1 MADSNFNET
10 IQTLFKGM
18 DGCLSSKTVVGE
30 PLRINDSII
39 IPLMDVSFGLAA
51 GAWSKEKKDS
61 AAGGMGG
68 KMSAKAVLLIQN
80 GSCRMI
86 AVNPTDAV
94 SKIIDIAPDI
104 INRFTGKSKL
114 DPDVKAAVDDMKEE
128 KK

>member
-1 MADSNFNET
+1 
-10 IQTLFKGM
+10 
-18 DGCLSSKTVVGE
+18 
-30 PLRINDSII
+30 
-39 IPLMDVSFGLAA
+39 
-51 GAWSKEKKDS
+51 
-61 AAGGMGG
+61 
-68 KMSAKAVLLIQN
+68 MSAKAVLLIQN